1 MPRTQ
6 PPLPAA
12 CVPLLNE
19 DLARL
24 RAARPRLWGNPAER
38 CLTCLHETK
47 QGDHTYRWWADPEQ
61 TEVATYEC
69 RCRDQWQLHCWL
81 LDAGIGLAY
90 QRLSWD
96 DVTAV
101 PAHIQDQVMTYAVN
115 GQRNVATGRN
125 LVLWSKE
132 PGTGKTLLL
141 TLLIKTLMASQGLD
155 AHFAQFQDIIDL
167 HTGGWRKEEERAHFT
182 RRVRNIGILGIDDI
196 GKEHPG
202 RSEIVDPMVDQIIRA
217 RVADSLPVVISTNKT
232 PDELRALY
240 GDYAMS
246 LLAEQ
251 ADFIEVTGTNFRPQ
265 RNAASQREADL
276 GLSRPIT
283 VV

>member
-12 CVPLLNE
+12 CTPLLNE

-24 RAARPRLWGNPAER
+24 RTARPRLWTNPAER
-38 CLTCLHETK
+38 CLTCLHETT
-47 QGDHTYRWWADPEQ
+47 GGERTYQWWTDPQ
-61 TEVATYEC
+61 RSGTDTYEC
-69 RCRDQWQLHCWL
+69 RCRDQWLMHCWL

-101 PAHIQDQVMTYAVN
+101 PGRVQDQVMTYAVQ

-125 LVLWSKE
+125 LVLWSQN

-141 TLLIKTLMASQGLD
+141 TLLIKTLMASQGVD

-167 HTGGWRKEEERAHFT
+167 HTGGWRKEDERAHFT
-182 RRVRNIGILGIDDI
+182 RRVRNVGILGIDDI
-196 GKEHPG
+196 GKEHAG

-217 RVADSLPVVISTNKT
+217 RVADSLPVAITTNKT
-232 PDELRALY
+232 PDELRAVY
-240 GDYAMS
+240 GGGAMS
-246 LLAEQ
+246 LLTEQ
-251 ADFIEVTGTNFRPQ
+251 ADFIEVTGADFRPQ
-265 RNAASQREADL
+265 RNIDSQREAAL